1 MPGACTFTLRA
12 AHISSVQQITTKCD
26 DKCREILTGF
36 RSGLTND
43 HETRRLIAAELY
55 TEDIAGAVAK
65 EGYLPSAQAFVDL
78 KNELNNLLYS
88 KVMGEGSSALNLNVP
103 PATSIP
109 GWARQL
115 LRRARSS
122 EQRNIDTRT
131 TARFELVDPQ
141 PQVDGDRIASAGTAR
156 FHREATL
163 DAYDPGYTDQM
174 MTDAVDWLQSKTRHL
189 RDNSKLEAHAATL
202 RHGYGVPSL
211 IRPRVDER
219 DRLRALLAADPFVAH
234 RSVRLLR
241 ASLAREEHE
250 PVVIDQG
257 LLALWD
263 DFSYE
268 NLEAIA
274 FAPAKVAKTL
284 VEAVLADRPRPPRTT
299 LRSFRVASHA
309 FGSGKG
315 WVRLI
320 DEACECFVALEFEA
334 YSAFDTTGT
343 DFRDQRLAGRVVY
356 AKKAVDVFARV
367 LAWPGQ
373 TLGRTEDEMY
383 ERLDGLIRSMAD
395 LEVEVQA
402 A

>member
-1 MPGACTFTLRA
+1 M
-12 AHISSVQQITTKCD
+12 QQITTKCD
-26 DKCREILTGF
+26 DKCRAILEDF
-36 RSGLTND
+36 RNGLTND
-43 HETRRLIAAELY
+43 HETRRLIAAELHR
-55 TEDIAGAVAK
+55 EDIAGAVAK
-65 EGYLPSAQAFVDL
+65 EGYLPSAQAYIDL
-78 KNELNNLLYS
+78 KNELNALLYS
-88 KVMGEGSSALNLNVP
+88 KVMGEGSSSLDLNVAP
-103 PATSIP
+103 STSIP

-115 LRRARSS
+115 LRRARPS

-131 TARFELVDPQ
+131 TARFELVDPH
-141 PQVDGDRIASAGTAR
+141 PPEKTVGGTRTTPGAAR
-156 FHREATL
+156 FHRAASL
-163 DAYDPGYTDQM
+163 DDYDPGYTDQM

-211 IRPRVDER
+211 IRPRAEER
-219 DRLRALLAADPFVAH
+219 DRLRNLVAADPFVAH
-234 RSVRLLR
+234 RAVRMLR
-241 ASLAREEHE
+241 ATLAREEQE
-250 PVVIDQG
+250 PAIIDQG
-257 LLALWD
+257 VLALWD
-263 DFSYE
+263 DYSYE

-284 VEAVLADRPRPPRTT
+284 VEAALSDRPRPPRTT

-309 FGSGKG
+309 FGTGKG

-334 YSAFDTTGT
+334 YSAFDTTGA
-343 DFRDQRLAGRVVY
+343 DFRDQRLAGRVVH
-356 AKKAVDVFARV
+356 AKKASDVFARV